1 MNMKNNGNVIGNG
14 QPDVGL
20 NHLPENH
27 PVPVAPSTVQQE
39 NAAGAVPFAHPD
51 YAPHQVGREAPAP
64 RPQKS

>member
-1 MNMKNNGNVIGNG
+1 MSLINNPNVIGNG

-20 NHLPENH
+20 NHPPVNT

-39 NAAGAVPFAHPD
+39 NAAGAVPFQHQD

-64 RPQKS
+64 KP